1 MRFWVFQIAN
11 GLTTGSILFFVTVGL
26 TVVTGLMGIL
36 NLAHGALFLVGGYV
50 GLVTVDATGSF
61 LLGLG
66 AAALVAGLLGL
77 IMQQSFT
84 KVLLGNTF
92 NQVLLTLGLAFILGN
107 GVLQV
112 FGGTP
117 RRVRPPSLLS
127 GSVEMFDVM
136 YPWYRLMLIVLALI
150 AGLALYLFWERSLT
164 GAMIRACVDDRH
176 MAAAMGIP
184 VSKVFA
190 VVFALGSALAG
201 FTGMLAAPVLGI
213 YVGLD
218 FEVLLLAVIVMV
230 VGGLGSLTGA
240 FIASMVVG
248 LIDVFGQ
255 ASFPELSSFTLFA
268 PVILIL
274 IVRPQG
280 LLGRSLE

>member
-66 AAALVAGLLGL
+66 AAAIVAGLLGL

-117 RRVRPPSLLS
+117 RRVRPPSPLS